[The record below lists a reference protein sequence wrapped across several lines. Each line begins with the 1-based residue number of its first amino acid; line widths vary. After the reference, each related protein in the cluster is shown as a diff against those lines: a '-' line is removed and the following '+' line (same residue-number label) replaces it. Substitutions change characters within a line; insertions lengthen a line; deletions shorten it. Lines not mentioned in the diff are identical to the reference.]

1 MYIQYIYKHICK
13 SISFVYFRQKK
24 SWKKKGQETKLKS
37 TQRNKKKTKMFAQ
50 QTKKKNRQT
59 MQKTQKTLR
68 KRLPAS
74 KTRRLLQNVPVSGEV
89 QRSLFVHHA
98 LMANI
103 KGAFATIKKKKKTQA
118 GNVTDCNWEDP

>member
-1 MYIQYIYKHICK
+1 MLNK
-13 SISFVYFRQKK
+13 QKRR
-24 SWKKKGQETKLKS
+24 TDKLC
-37 TQRNKKKTKMFAQ
+37 
-50 QTKKKNRQT
+50 
-59 MQKTQKTLR
+59 
-68 KRLPAS
+68 KRLKRRSEKVSESPAS

-103 KGAFATIKKKKKTQA
+103 KDAFATIKKKKKTQA